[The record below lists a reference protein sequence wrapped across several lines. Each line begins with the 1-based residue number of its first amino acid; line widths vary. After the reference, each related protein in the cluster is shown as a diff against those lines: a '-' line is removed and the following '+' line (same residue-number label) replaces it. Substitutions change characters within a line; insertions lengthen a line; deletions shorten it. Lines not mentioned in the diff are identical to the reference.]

1 MMKFLIVLFI
11 SIIFSMTG
19 EELSILMDNR
29 ESPNDV
35 SSELNMEITNKKG
48 RVRKSKIKSISKDN
62 NAKQILWFLSP
73 ADDKGVSYLKIEHD
87 NQDDEIRLWL
97 PGFKKIRR
105 ISSNKKAD
113 SFMGSDLSY
122 EDMTSRQ
129 IKDYT
134 FEITNSN
141 IVLADGSHTNDNTDT
156 PGKSYYILESTPN
169 GIDSEYSRHVTW
181 VEDDTYLTIKEESYD
196 KNGNLLKLKKFKY
209 QLIDSFNL
217 VSEIFVENIQKK
229 STTKLVFSN
238 LNINTGVKNKLFQ
251 EKNMKRLPRK

>member
-1 MMKFLIVLFI
+1 MKFLIVLSV
-11 SIIFSMTG
+11 SIVFSMTG

-29 ESPNDV
+29 ESPDDV

-97 PGFKKIRR
+97 PGFKKFRR

-129 IKDYT
+129 MKDYS
-134 FEITNSN
+134 FKIIDSN
-141 IVLADGSHTNDNTDT
+141 ADID
-156 PGKSYYILESTPN
+156 GKSCYILESIPN
-169 GIDSEYSRHVTW
+169 GIDSEYSRHITW
-181 VEDDTYLTIKEESYD
+181 VDDNTYLAIKEESFNQ
-196 KNGNLLKLKKFKY
+196 NGDLLKLKKFKY
-209 QLIDSFNL
+209 KLIDSFYL

-229 STTKLVFSN
+229 SNTKLTFSN
-238 LNINTGVKNKLFQ
+238 LDINTNVKNKLFQ

>member
-1 MMKFLIVLFI
+1 MKFLIVLFV
-11 SIIFSMTG
+11 SIVFSMTG
-19 EELSILMDNR
+19 KELSILMDNR
-29 ESPNDV
+29 ESPKDV

-73 ADDKGVSYLKIEHD
+73 ADDKGISYLKIEHD

-97 PGFKKIRR
+97 PGFKKFRR

-129 IKDYT
+129 MKDYS
-134 FEITNSN
+134 FKIIDSN
-141 IVLADGSHTNDNTDT
+141 ADID
-156 PGKSYYILESTPN
+156 GKSCYILESIPN
-169 GIDSEYSRHVTW
+169 GIDSEYSRHITW
-181 VEDDTYLTIKEESYD
+181 VDDNTYLAIKEESFNQ
-196 KNGNLLKLKKFKY
+196 NGNLLKLKKIKY
-209 QLIDSFNL
+209 KLIDSFHL

-229 STTKLVFSN
+229 SNTKLTFSN
-238 LNINTGVKNKLFQ
+238 LNINTGIKNKMFQ